1 MKPET
6 ENRLM
11 MALVTEPTL
20 VHSTRP
26 YTQMVDVSSPRRYG
40 LISRHDASCLEGL
53 LLAVWSST
61 NKGGTN

>member
-11 MALVTEPTL
+11 MALVVEPTIVL
-20 VHSTRP
+20 Y

-40 LISRHDASCLEGL
+40 LITRHDASCLEG